1 MPSSRWVLGGA
12 LGGLW
17 GFIDRR
23 GGHGHFLYS
32 IRLSIDSLWKVGKK
46 RGWWKGVKGGDVVLF
61 AAGLGVIN
69 VVFENHREGMG
80 GAVKG
85 IGWLRGEELFSKVKE
100 EQRSGGER
108 RD

>member
-1 MPSSRWVLGGA
+1 M
-12 LGGLW
+12 W

-46 RGWWKGVKGGDVVLF
+46 KGWWKGVRGGDVMVF
-61 AAGLGVIN
+61 VAGLGVIN
-69 VVFENHREGMG
+69 VVYEKNKEAVG
-80 GAVKG
+80 GVGKG
-85 IGWLRGEELFSKVKE
+85 VGWLRGEELFSKAAGE
-100 EQRSGGER
+100 ELDGEAEGK